1 MELMQIEVTARFKRD
16 LRILAKKYRRI
27 RQDIQ
32 PIINRLET
40 GNLLGDRV
48 AGVGYTIFK
57 LRIKNSDVQ
66 KGKSGGYRIIY
77 YLQTKEKIILVTIY
91 SKSEREDITAKEIKQ
106 ILSEFK
112 L

>member
-40 GNLLGDRV
+40 GNLLDDRV

-57 LRIKNSDVQ
+57 LRI
-66 KGKSGGYRIIY
+66 
-77 YLQTKEKIILVTIY
+77 
-91 SKSEREDITAKEIKQ
+91 
-106 ILSEFK
+106 
-112 L
+112 

>member
-91 SKSEREDITAKEIKQ
+91 SKSEREDITTKEIKQ

>member
-1 MELMQIEVTARFKRD
+1 MQIEVTARFKRD